1 MKILLVNAFDI
12 KGGASRAAY
21 RLHRSLIEIGLDST
35 MIVQFKLGEDPTVI
49 SEKNPLVLVLHK
61 LASYCDRVISMAS
74 NNQPHNFSLSRFS
87 NRRLVNRINQLN
99 PDIVHFHWICNGMM
113 SIEDIQKI
121 KAPIAWSLHDNWAF
135 SGGCHIMKLCK
146 NHDYITH
153 DCSQETSRS
162 FTRKDLAYSEKEMK
176 IIGLSNW
183 INNLS
188 LNSPLLGSKE
198 HINLPNPIDTNIFKP
213 LSKIEA
219 REYFDLNSQKKII
232 LMAALNILTDTNKG
246 FELLITAMQE
256 LNRDIFT
263 LVVLNHDPV
272 GLDLG
277 IDILTMEPLT
287 DDVELN
293 KLYSAV
299 DVVVVPSLQEN
310 LSNTILEGMSVGV
323 PVSYTHLTLPT
334 NREV

>member
-1 MKILLVNAFDI
+1 MCI
-12 KGGASRAAY
+12 R
-21 RLHRSLIEIGLDST
+21 
-35 MIVQFKLGEDPTVI
+35 
-49 SEKNPLVLVLHK
+49 
-61 LASYCDRVISMAS
+61 DR
-74 NNQPHNFSLSRFS
+74 
-87 NRRLVNRINQLN
+87 
-99 PDIVHFHWICNGMM
+99 
-113 SIEDIQKI
+113 
-121 KAPIAWSLHDNWAF
+121 
-135 SGGCHIMKLCK
+135 
-146 NHDYITH
+146 
-153 DCSQETSRS
+153 
-162 FTRKDLAYSEKEMK
+162 
-176 IIGLSNW
+176 SNW

-323 PVSYTHLTLPT
+323 PVVAFDIGGNSDLILHNETGYLAQPFDTADLARGIESSVSDKNH
-334 NREV
+334 NRMSVNSRSRAVKYFDNSVVANRYRDFYEGFDIKIQSNA